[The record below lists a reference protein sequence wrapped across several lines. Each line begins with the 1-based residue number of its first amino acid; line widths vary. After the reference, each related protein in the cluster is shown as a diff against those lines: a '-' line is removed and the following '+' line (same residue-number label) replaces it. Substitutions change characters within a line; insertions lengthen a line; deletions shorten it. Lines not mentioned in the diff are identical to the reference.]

1 MARAAQELTHGVALR
16 TSLVNVIKDSADLA
30 KDFKDNANQ
39 ISSMQILVK
48 AIDANKVDE
57 IGYDADKFIKAYSDY
72 TPKVNRARLAKN
84 DALWAA
90 TFKSETCDL
99 LFGAQGAGAALGQG
113 VVGGMLLCEKLEGT
127 LAEFSALRENV
138 FDFQFDLVDSLAA
151 VIRGNVGKKLST
163 SIDVLND
170 GLESSKLMLGF
181 FITQHRLQHEAA
193 VYCDKVEYRLQE
205 KKAG

>member
-1 MARAAQELTHGVALR
+1 M
-16 TSLVNVIKDSADLA
+16 
-30 KDFKDNANQ
+30 
-39 ISSMQILVK
+39 
-48 AIDANKVDE
+48 DE

-84 DALWAA
+84 DALWD

-99 LFGAQGAGAALGQG
+99 LFGAQGAGAAVGQG

-170 GLESSKLMLGF
+170 VLESSKLMLGF
-181 FITQHRLQHEAA
+181 FIT
-193 VYCDKVEYRLQE
+193 
-205 KKAG
+205 